1 MHRRE
6 RPATEMTADV
16 PPTGYKG
23 KVLSPRRG
31 TENEKV
37 DEKEAVG
44 DRQKD
49 LSQAPSNRVH

>member
-1 MHRRE
+1 
-6 RPATEMTADV
+6 MTADV